1 MARYS
6 KMRGHSAK
14 PGAARPD
21 FPVHRCLKLAPL
33 CYPIPEE
40 EMPLSEDEK
49 ARRATL
55 AATAAE
61 EGREEDVPEAEY
73 VDDTAESLAGEAP
86 ASDDEENPE
95 A

>member
-1 MARYS
+1 
-6 KMRGHSAK
+6 MRSHPPACSGLPWRGIPKCGATRRSPEL
-14 PGAARPD
+14 PGTD
-21 FPVHRCLKLAPL
+21 FPVHRCLKPAPL

-49 ARRATL
+49 VRRATL

-61 EGREEDVPEAEY
+61 EGRE
-73 VDDTAESLAGEAP
+73 
-86 ASDDEENPE
+86 DDEENQD

>member
-61 EGREEDVPEAEY
+61 EGREDDEAPEAEY
-73 VDDTAESLAGEAP
+73 VDDSGESAAP
-86 ASDDEENPE
+86 SDDEENLD